1 MADESGNLASEVA
14 RAALDL
20 SVSATTTGFTVSLKI
35 DNTVLAGILGVGA
48 LSLGAFY
55 LANRRSVENAI
66 RNGLENRNEA
76 GMVDPEVRNIEQG
89 SIFVELYCHSERS
102 FLQFFE
108 DFKAKKV
115 EQRLEKEFTEIGF
128 QQNLQVTIRN
138 ADEVDKKVKAIRYNV
153 QCTAMLILSAI

>member
-1 MADESGNLASEVA
+1 MADESANLASEVA
-14 RAALDL
+14 RAAIDL

-35 DNTVLAGILGVGA
+35 DSTVLAGFLGVGV

-55 LANRRSVENAI
+55 LANRQPVEHAI

-102 FLQFFE
+102 FLQFVK
-108 DFKAKKV
+108 DFKAKK
-115 EQRLEKEFTEIGF
+115 LEKKLEEEFTKIGF
-128 QQNLQVTIRN
+128 KQNFEVTIIN
-138 ADEVDKKVKAIRYNV
+138 SDEVDKKVKAIR
-153 QCTAMLILSAI
+153 